1 MIEEK
6 IMVQRTNQLN
16 MNIDII
22 QKIQNHKGDDLSKK
36 LYKLRLQYSMFEGEE
51 EQADIVKTSEGAKQL
66 INIVNQLSDSHFVLF
81 GSGMGARWLISI
93 LDNIKWKCII
103 DNYPNKNILKGIPVI
118 HYNKYKYQTGDLIVI
133 SSLDYYKDMKQQLLD
148 SGIDEKYIINI
159 ADFSGPM
166 YHNQY
171 FDLQQLKPVD
181 NEVFLDV
188 GSYDGSTSVL
198 FSEWNASKN
207 AKIYAFEP
215 DKDNIAKCND
225 NLQKCKCWTKLI
237 KAGCW
242 SKTTQLKFKSD
253 GSCASKM
260 DENGNIVVDV
270 VDLDNVVKDE
280 RVTFIKM
287 DIEGAEQEALMGAEK
302 LISTYHPRMA
312 ISVYHRND
320 DIYEIPKMILEMDNS
335 YTFYLRHYT
344 FCDADTVLYA
354 I

>member
-1 MIEEK
+1 M
-6 IMVQRTNQLN
+6 
-16 MNIDII
+16 
-22 QKIQNHKGDDLSKK
+22 
-36 LYKLRLQYSMFEGEE
+36 
-51 EQADIVKTSEGAKQL
+51 
-66 INIVNQLSDSHFVLF
+66 
-81 GSGMGARWLISI
+81 
-93 LDNIKWKCII
+93 
-103 DNYPNKNILKGIPVI
+103 
-118 HYNKYKYQTGDLIVI
+118 IVI

-198 FSEWNASKN
+198 FIEWNASKN

-260 DENGNIVVDV
+260 DENGNMIVAWI
-270 VDLDNVVKDE
+270 DNFSSKYNYDYI
-280 RVTFIKM
+280 R
-287 DIEGAEQEALMGAEK
+287 IESVEKIQQYKYDHIFVAALRKHTINE
-302 LISTYHPRMA
+302 LINTLNKYN
-312 ISVYHRND
+312 I
-320 DIYEIPKMILEMDNS
+320 DN
-335 YTFYLRHYT
+335 RKII
-344 FCDADTVLYA
+344 CMEPQIV

>member
-1 MIEEK
+1 
-6 IMVQRTNQLN
+6 
-16 MNIDII
+16 
-22 QKIQNHKGDDLSKK
+22 
-36 LYKLRLQYSMFEGEE
+36 
-51 EQADIVKTSEGAKQL
+51 
-66 INIVNQLSDSHFVLF
+66 
-81 GSGMGARWLISI
+81 
-93 LDNIKWKCII
+93 
-103 DNYPNKNILKGIPVI
+103 
-118 HYNKYKYQTGDLIVI
+118 
-133 SSLDYYKDMKQQLLD
+133 
-148 SGIDEKYIINI
+148 
-159 ADFSGPM
+159 M

-237 KAGCW
+237 KARCW

>member
-1 MIEEK
+1 
-6 IMVQRTNQLN
+6 
-16 MNIDII
+16 
-22 QKIQNHKGDDLSKK
+22 
-36 LYKLRLQYSMFEGEE
+36 
-51 EQADIVKTSEGAKQL
+51 
-66 INIVNQLSDSHFVLF
+66 
-81 GSGMGARWLISI
+81 MGARWLISI

-118 HYNKYKYQTGDLIVI
+118 HYNKYKYQAGDLIVI

-215 DKDNIAKCND
+215 DKDNIASVM
-225 NLQKCKCWTKLI
+225 TI
-237 KAGCW
+237 
-242 SKTTQLKFKSD
+242 FK
-253 GSCASKM
+253 
-260 DENGNIVVDV
+260 
-270 VDLDNVVKDE
+270 NV
-280 RVTFIKM
+280 
-287 DIEGAEQEALMGAEK
+287 
-302 LISTYHPRMA
+302 
-312 ISVYHRND
+312 SVGLN
-320 DIYEIPKMILEMDNS
+320 
-335 YTFYLRHYT
+335 
-344 FCDADTVLYA
+344 
-354 I
+354 